1 MSCSV
6 GGMPCTETDVT
17 GRLHVIHSESPNYAS
32 KSCTVGPSHLME
44 LHQLSWFKRHCVALF
59 RAVLVTS
66 FPPHKRD
73 QSLLIL
79 IHFTMPS
86 QLGSISRPMHT
97 IYIQFSP
104 TLRL

>member
-6 GGMPCTETDVT
+6 GGMPCTETDMT
-17 GRLHVIHSESPNYAS
+17 GRPHVIHAESPNYVS
-32 KSCTVGPSHLME
+32 KSCKIAPSHSME
-44 LHQLSWFKRHCVALF
+44 LHQLGWFKTHCVALF

-66 FPPHKRD
+66 FPPRKSD

-97 IYIQFSP
+97 IYIRFSG